1 MRTGIILLNFG
12 EPEEVTLEAVS
23 AYLERIFMA
32 NASLERHGTIEAA
45 RARSRQLAADRAPGL
60 IEEYQAIGGS
70 PLNQQAREQ
79 AELLLAELTRRDHD
93 VRIYVGHQ
101 YAEPL
106 IAEAV
111 REARADG
118 VDRLIGLPVYPLA
131 GPTTTILALEMLARE
146 LETQGWDVPLEQI
159 GGWHRHPHF
168 TTIWA
173 DEVRATLREA
183 GCELADPGVELVF
196 SVHGTPLKYI
206 EEGSRYM
213 EYAEEACAAVAA
225 ELGTEHYR
233 IGYQNH
239 TNRPLAWTQPDID
252 EVVRGLDAESAIVV
266 PIAFMREQ
274 SETLAELDDELR
286 EIAEGAGLGFH
297 RVAVPYRDP
306 RLIELLADLVEPL
319 LADVV
324 ARGGTD
330 PATRVGY
337 AGLRPC
343 TCKPGASCMGGAA
356 ATTGTTTEVQA

>member
-12 EPEEVTLEAVS
+12 EPEEVTLEAVTT
-23 AYLERIFMA
+23 YLERIFMA

-45 RARSRQLAADRAPGL
+45 RARSRQLAAERAPGL

-70 PLNQQAREQ
+70 PLNRQAREQ

-93 VRIYVGHQ
+93 ARVYVGHQ

-106 IAEAV
+106 IADAV

-131 GPTTTILALEMLARE
+131 GPTTTILALEMLANE
-146 LETQGWDVPLEQI
+146 IEAQGWDVPLEQL
-159 GGWHRHPHF
+159 GGWHRHPNF
-168 TTIWA
+168 TAIWA
-173 DEVRATLREA
+173 DEIRGTLREA
-183 GCELADPGVELVF
+183 GCELSEPGVELVF

-225 ELGTEHYR
+225 ELGLGEGEYR
-233 IGYQNH
+233 VGYQNH

-252 EVVRGLDAESAIVV
+252 EVIRGLDAERVIVV

-286 EIAEGAGLGFH
+286 EIAEGAGLEFH
-297 RVAVPYRDP
+297 RVPVPYRDP

-324 ARGGTD
+324 A
-330 PATRVGY
+330 
-337 AGLRPC
+337 AGAC
-343 TCKPGASCMGGAA
+343 ACKPGASCMGGVAVV
-356 ATTGTTTEVQA
+356 T

>member
-12 EPEEVTLEAVS
+12 EPEEVIHEAVS

-32 NASLERHGTIEAA
+32 NASLERHGTVEAA
-45 RARSRQLAADRAPGL
+45 RARSRELAAERTPGL

-79 AELLLAELTRRDHD
+79 AELLLAELSRRGHD

-131 GPTTTILALEMLARE
+131 GPTTTILALEMLAGE
-146 LETQGWDVPLEQI
+146 LEAQGWEVPLEQI
-159 GGWHRHPHF
+159 GGWHRHPNF

-173 DEVRATLREA
+173 DEVRSTLREA

-213 EYAEEACAAVAA
+213 EYAEEACATVAA
-225 ELGTEHYR
+225 ALGVGEGEYR
-233 IGYQNH
+233 VGYQNH

-252 EVVRGLDAESAIVV
+252 AVIRELDAERTIVV

-274 SETLAELDDELR
+274 SETLAELDDDLR
-286 EIAEGAGLGFH
+286 EIAEGVGLEFH
-297 RVAVPYRDP
+297 RVPVPYRDP
-306 RLIELLADLVEPL
+306 RLIELLADLAEPL
-319 LADVV
+319 LADLVAQGNADAV
-324 ARGGTD
+324 ART
-330 PATRVGY
+330 
-337 AGLRPC
+337 GLSPC
-343 TCKPGASCMGGAA
+343 ACKPGAFCMGGTAVRA
-356 ATTGTTTEVQA
+356 VTTHQAPA

>member
-32 NASLERHGTIEAA
+32 NSSLERHGSVEAA
-45 RARSRQLAADRAPGL
+45 RARSRQLAAERAPSL

-70 PLNQQAREQ
+70 PLNRQAREQ
-79 AELLLAELTRRDHD
+79 AELLLGELTRRGHD

-131 GPTTTILALEMLARE
+131 GPTTTVLALEMLANE
-146 LETQGWDVPLEQI
+146 LEAQGWEVPLTEV

-168 TTIWA
+168 TAIWA
-173 DEVRATLREA
+173 DEVRDTLREA
-183 GCELADPGVELVF
+183 GVALSDPGVELVF

-206 EEGSRYM
+206 EEGSRYV

-225 ELGTEHYR
+225 AVGASDYR

-252 EVVRGLDAESAIVV
+252 EVIREIDAARVIVV

-286 EIAEGAGLGFH
+286 EVAEEVGLEFH
-297 RVAVPYRDP
+297 RVPVPYRAAQ
-306 RLIELLADLVEPL
+306 LIALLADLVEPL
-319 LADVV
+319 LAD
-324 ARGGTD
+324 AGPDR
-330 PATRVGY
+330 
-337 AGLRPC
+337 AGLTPC
-343 TCKPGASCMGGAA
+343 LCRPGALCLRGVKA
-356 ATTGTTTEVQA
+356 